1 MAAPLAETPRLT
13 LEVAERIANAA
24 LDACRAK
31 GSEPTTVVV
40 LDGGGHL
47 KVLKRDDGCP
57 FLIVDVAIGKAYGAI
72 GLGRP
77 SSVIAQFGKMVPNLI
92 PALASASD
100 GRVIPAPGGVLIRDA
115 GGQLL
120 GAVGVSG
127 GAADVDEQAGI
138 AGVRAA
144 GLVSEPG

>member
-1 MAAPLAETPRLT
+1 MTTPSLAESPRLT
-13 LEVAERIANAA
+13 LEVAERIAQAA
-24 LDACRAK
+24 LDAARTADARA
-31 GSEPTTVVV
+31 TVVV

-77 SSVIAQFGKMVPNLI
+77 SSVIAQFGKLVPNLI

-100 GRVIPAPGGVLIRDA
+100 GRVIPAAGGVLIRDA
-115 GGQLL
+115 KGELL

-127 GAADVDEQAGI
+127 GAAEHDEQAAI
-138 AGVRAA
+138 AGIRAA

>member
-1 MAAPLAETPRLT
+1 MAAPLAETPRLM
-13 LEVAERIANAA
+13 LDVAERIANAA
-24 LDACRAK
+24 LDAARAADAQV
-31 GSEPTTVVV
+31 TVVV

-57 FLIVDVAIGKAYGAI
+57 FMMADVAIGKAYGAV

-77 SSVIAQFGKMVPNLI
+77 SSVIAQFGKAVPNLI
-92 PALASASD
+92 PALASASG

-115 GGQLL
+115 SGQIL

-127 GAADVDEQAGI
+127 GAAEHDEQAAMAGI
-138 AGVRAA
+138 RAA
-144 GLVSEPG
+144 GLVSEPA